1 MDWKDLT
8 VLLLRIATIGL
19 FSIAVLLGFF
29 IGKIF

>member
-1 MDWKDLT
+1 MDWKNLT